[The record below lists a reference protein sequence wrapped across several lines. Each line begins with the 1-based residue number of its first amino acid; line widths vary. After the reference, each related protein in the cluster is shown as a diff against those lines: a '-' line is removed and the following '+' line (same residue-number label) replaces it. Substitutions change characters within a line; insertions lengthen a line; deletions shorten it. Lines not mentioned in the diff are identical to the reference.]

1 MKMVIFYSN
10 NLHRKIKK
18 FIIVEPELNTVL
30 YNYED
35 NEWKG

>member
-1 MKMVIFYSN
+1 MVIFYSN

-18 FIIVEPELNTVL
+18 IKIVEPDLNTVL

-35 NEWKG
+35 ND